1 MIATSELSN
10 VQFNALIRLYFY
22 SCLPPDHFLVE
33 SVLRSTEPF
42 GMLSQLACRGG
53 ITQNNSHPSLACLHN
68 QTVITLL
75 ITADLLI
82 YNSFE
87 FLAKY

>member
-1 MIATSELSN
+1 MHSSAFTFTVVCPPTTSLWN
-10 VQFNALIRLYFY
+10 P
-22 SCLPPDHFLVE
+22 C
-33 SVLRSTEPF
+33 TEPF

-75 ITADLLI
+75 ITADLLV